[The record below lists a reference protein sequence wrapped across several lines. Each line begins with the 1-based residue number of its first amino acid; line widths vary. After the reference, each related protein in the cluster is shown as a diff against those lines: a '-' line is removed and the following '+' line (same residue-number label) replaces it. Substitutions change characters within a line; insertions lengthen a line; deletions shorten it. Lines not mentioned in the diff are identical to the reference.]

1 MTGITE
7 PQALAAETVPELD
20 AEAQTNREHAER
32 SRFGPDSSVIHDTI
46 PLKEGFGAT
55 LRRVMRG
62 FAAKPVTQ
70 ASLAVF
76 GLIVLC
82 AIAAPLLSPHD
93 PLEQNIFESLKG
105 PSADYM
111 LGTDYYGRD
120 ILSRLLYGA
129 QTSLF
134 IGFVATLGAMII
146 GTAIGLV
153 SGYYG
158 GRLDMFAMQIMD
170 VLLAFPALILGL
182 IIVAMLG
189 PSLTNLIIAIGLGA
203 VPTFARVARAP
214 TLAAKEREYVQA
226 CRALGYSDLR
236 IMVVHILPNI
246 MTDVL
251 VIGSLWLATAIR
263 VEASLA
269 FIGLGVKPPAPSWG
283 GMIREGFENIL
294 DSTWLVLWPSLA
306 ILLVVF
312 TLNLLGDS
320 LRDVVDPKLRGEA

>member
-1 MTGITE
+1 MTGTDEHAVLTREHPTE
-7 PQALAAETVPELD
+7 S
-20 AEAQTNREHAER
+20 AQDSATNREHPGR
-32 SRFGPDSSVIHDTI
+32 SRFDLNLPDDAAI
-46 PLKEGFGAT
+46 PLTEGYAAM
-55 LRRVMRG
+55 LRRVGRG
-62 FAAKPVTQ
+62 LIARPVT
-70 ASLAVF
+70 SVSIGVF
-76 GLIVLC
+76 LLLVVC
-82 AIAAPLLSPHD
+82 AIAAPLLAPHD

-105 PSADYM
+105 PSADYP

-129 QTSLF
+129 QTSLW
-134 IGFVATLGAMII
+134 IGFIATLAAMLI

-153 SGYYG
+153 AGYYG
-158 GRLDMFAMQIMD
+158 GKLDLLIMQAMD

-182 IIVAMLG
+182 IVVAMLG

-203 VPTFARVARAP
+203 IPTFARVARAP
-214 TLAAKEREYVQA
+214 TLAAREREYVLA
-226 CRALGYSDLR
+226 CRALGYSDAR
-236 IMVVHILPNI
+236 IMALHILPNI

-251 VIGSLWLATAIR
+251 VMGSLWLATAIR

-269 FIGLGVKPPAPSWG
+269 FIGLGVKPPSPSWG

-312 TLNLLGDS
+312 TLNLIGDS
-320 LRDVVDPKLRGEA
+320 LRDVVDPKLRGET

>member
-1 MTGITE
+1 MTGTDDRAVLAS
-7 PQALAAETVPELD
+7 QNQRRSALGGE
-20 AEAQTNREHAER
+20 TNREQVDR
-32 SRFGPDSSVIHDTI
+32 SRFDPGLSEDATI
-46 PLKEGFGAT
+46 PLTEGFGT
-55 LRRVMRG
+55 RLRRMLRG
-62 FAAKPVTQ
+62 LAGKPVTR
-70 ASLAVF
+70 AALAVF
-76 GLIVLC
+76 LLLVVC
-82 AIAAPLLSPHD
+82 AIAAPLLAPHD

-105 PSADYM
+105 PSATYP

-120 ILSRLLYGA
+120 ILSRLLWGA
-129 QTSLF
+129 RTSLW
-134 IGFVATLGAMII
+134 IGFVATLGAMVL
-146 GTAIGLV
+146 GTGIGLTA
-153 SGYYG
+153 GYYRG
-158 GRLDMFAMQIMD
+158 PLDLVVMQAMD

-214 TLAAKEREYVQA
+214 TLAAREREYVLA
-226 CRALGYSDLR
+226 CRALGLSDAR
-236 IMVVHILPNI
+236 IMALHILPNI

-251 VIGSLWLATAIR
+251 VMGSLWLATAIR

-312 TLNLLGDS
+312 TLNLIGDS

>member
-1 MTGITE
+1 MTNTDEPAVITSATR
-7 PQALAAETVPELD
+7 PGSAS
-20 AEAQTNREHAER
+20 EAGTNREPSER
-32 SRFGPDSSVIHDTI
+32 SRFEPDLSEANYI
-46 PLKEGFGAT
+46 PLREGFGT
-55 LRRVMRG
+55 RLRRALRG
-62 FAAKPVTQ
+62 LAGKPVTRV
-70 ASLAVF
+70 SLAVF
-76 GLIVLC
+76 LLIVLC
-82 AIAAPLLSPHD
+82 AIAAPLLAPHD
-93 PLEQNIFESLKG
+93 PLEQNILESLQG
-105 PSADYM
+105 PSTIHP

-120 ILSRLLYGA
+120 ILSRLLWGA
-129 QTSLF
+129 RTSLW
-134 IGFVATLGAMII
+134 IGFVATLGAMAL
-146 GTAIGLV
+146 GTAIGLIA
-153 SGYYG
+153 GYYG
-158 GRLDMFAMQIMD
+158 GWLDLVITQAMD

-214 TLAAKEREYVQA
+214 TLAARSREYVLA
-226 CRALGYSDLR
+226 CRALGFSDAR
-236 IMVVHILPNI
+236 IMALHILPNI

-251 VIGSLWLATAIR
+251 VMGSLWLATAIR

-312 TLNLLGDS
+312 TLNLIGDS
-320 LRDVVDPKLRGEA
+320 LRDVVDPKLRGEV

>member
-1 MTGITE
+1 MPQDLE
-7 PQALAAETVPELD
+7 PETLPGHAPRSSMQDRDADSLRTWRYRLGAARGGASPGTLAGLARP
-20 AEAQTNREHAER
+20 
-32 SRFGPDSSVIHDTI
+32 
-46 PLKEGFGAT
+46 
-55 LRRVMRG
+55 LRRMG
-62 FAAKPVTQ
+62 GAFAIKPVSQ
-70 ASLAVF
+70 ISLGVF
-76 GLIVLC
+76 LLIVASAL
-82 AIAAPLLSPHD
+82 AAPLLSPHD
-93 PLEQNIFESLKG
+93 PLAQDIFHSLEG
-105 PSADYM
+105 PSAAYP

-129 QTSLF
+129 RTSLY
-134 IGFVATLGAMII
+134 IGFVATIGAMILGTII
-146 GTAIGLV
+146 GVVA
-153 SGYYG
+153 GYYG
-158 GRLDMFAMQIMD
+158 RYVDMIAMQAMD
-170 VLLAFPALILGL
+170 TLLAFPSLILGL
-182 IIVAMLG
+182 IVVAMLG
-189 PSLTNLIIAIGLGA
+189 PSVTNLIIAIGLGA

-214 TLAAKEREYVQA
+214 TLAAKEREYVLA

-236 IMVVHILPNI
+236 IMAFHVLPNI

-251 VIGSLWLATAIR
+251 VMGSLWLATAIR

-269 FIGLGVKPPAPSWG
+269 FIGLGVKPPEPSWG

>member
-1 MTGITE
+1 MSTTDE
-7 PQALAAETVPELD
+7 TQTLAAALTRESV
-20 AEAQTNREHAER
+20 AKARTNHESVER
-32 SRFGPDSSVIHDTI
+32 SRFDPDSSGGTI
-46 PLKEGFGAT
+46 ALSEGFAGT
-55 LRRVMRG
+55 MRRVGR
-62 FAAKPVTQ
+62 ALATKPVTQ
-70 ASLAVF
+70 ASLGIF

-105 PSADYM
+105 PSADYL

-129 QTSLF
+129 QTSLW
-134 IGFVATLGAMII
+134 IGFVATLGAMVI
-146 GTAIGLV
+146 GTMIGLV
-153 SGYYG
+153 AGYYG
-158 GRLDMFAMQIMD
+158 GKLDLVVMQAMD

-214 TLAAKEREYVQA
+214 TLAAREREYVLA
-226 CRALGYSDLR
+226 CRALGYSDAR
-236 IMVVHILPNI
+236 IMFLHILPNI
-246 MTDVL
+246 MTDVF
-251 VIGSLWLATAIR
+251 VMGSLWLATAIR

-312 TLNLLGDS
+312 TLNLIGDS

>member
-1 MTGITE
+1 MTGTDDRAVLASQN
-7 PQALAAETVPELD
+7 PRGSALEGE
-20 AEAQTNREHAER
+20 TNREQTDR
-32 SRFGPDSSVIHDTI
+32 SRFDPGLSEAITI
-46 PLKEGFGAT
+46 PLTEGFGAR
-55 LRRVMRG
+55 LRRLLRG
-62 FAAKPVTQ
+62 LAGKPVTRG
-70 ASLAVF
+70 ALAVF
-76 GLIVLC
+76 LLLVLC
-82 AIAAPLLSPHD
+82 AIAAPLLAPYD

-105 PSADYM
+105 PSSTYP

-120 ILSRLLYGA
+120 ILSRLLWGA
-129 QTSLF
+129 RTSLW
-134 IGFVATLGAMII
+134 IGFVATLGAMVL
-146 GTAIGLV
+146 GTAIGLIA
-153 SGYYG
+153 GYYRG
-158 GRLDMFAMQIMD
+158 PLDLVVMQAMD

-214 TLAAKEREYVQA
+214 TLAAREREYVLA
-226 CRALGYSDLR
+226 CRALGLSDAR
-236 IMVVHILPNI
+236 IMALHILPNI

-251 VIGSLWLATAIR
+251 VMGSLWLATAIR

-312 TLNLLGDS
+312 TLNLIGDS
-320 LRDVVDPKLRGEA
+320 LRDVVDPKLRGEV